1 VLPLDELSAALAVA
15 PDPQRPPVRLVA
27 LETTHNRSGGLPLP
41 MAHIEQVGA
50 LARAAGA
57 GLHIDGARFFNAA
70 TALGLSPAEMAGPA
84 TTVSLSLNKGLC
96 APNGALLVGS
106 RDIIAKAL
114 VIRQRLGGG
123 LRPAGSMAAA
133 GLVALKTMLPQL
145 QHDHDTARELA
156 AALRT
161 LGFDGGPQSCGTN
174 IVLVETGLD
183 APAQQRFLAA
193 LASAG
198 TLAIAF
204 GPGRIR
210 LCLHRGIDAAAIP
223 PIATAFASARDA
235 LGQPQPES

>member
-1 VLPLDELSAALAVA
+1 MAL
-15 PDPQRPPVRLVA
+15 
-27 LETTHNRSGGLPLP
+27 
-41 MAHIEQVGA
+41 
-50 LARAAGA
+50 
-57 GLHIDGARFFNAA
+57 
-70 TALGLSPAEMAGPA
+70 PA

-183 APAQQRFLAA
+183 APAQQRFLAG
-193 LASAG
+193 LARAG

-210 LCLHRGIDAAAIP
+210 LCLHRGIDAAAVS
-223 PIATAFASARDA
+223 PIATAFASAREA

>member
-1 VLPLDELSAALAVA
+1 LPLDELSAALAVA

-50 LARAAGA
+50 LARATGA

-70 TALGLSPAEMAGPA
+70 MALGLSPAEMARPA

-161 LGFDGGPQSCGTN
+161 LGFDAGPQPCGTN

-183 APAQQRFLAA
+183 APAQQQFLDA

-223 PIATAFASARDA
+223 PIATAFASAREA